1 MTSSVAFLEMEGDV
15 GLQRVGRKEQR
26 QLEQEEKGSYIEN
39 RREGFVEGRSVFMV
53 GVGQGILHLL
63 LEMTRTLSGHSSQ
76 RTHLH
81 V

>member
-1 MTSSVAFLEMEGDV
+1 MGEEEQGRLE
-15 GLQRVGRKEQR
+15 R
-26 QLEQEEKGSYIEN
+26 EEKGRYIES

-63 LEMTRTLSGHSSQ
+63 LEMARALSRHCLQ
-76 RTHLH
+76 RERPY